1 LEHTTTDK
9 SKEKIQAMFDEI
21 APTYDKLNH
30 LFTLKIDIKWRR
42 EIVKYLIGKKFHAAD
57 ILDLASGT
65 GDLTAELLTLD
76 PKKIIAADISD
87 KMLEV
92 QRAKIKDTRLQLVNA
107 DSSQLPFEDDS
118 FDLVTIG
125 FGIRNF
131 ELIEKSLNEIR
142 RVLKRGGKLIILE
155 MFKGS
160 GIKTKI
166 FNLYFGKVMPF
177 FGNRISKSKYA
188 YSYLFKSVDGF
199 YSVKDFI
206 NLCQSNGFKVEYSK
220 NNFLGIV
227 NTIVF
232 EVS

>member
-1 LEHTTTDK
+1 
-9 SKEKIQAMFDEI
+9 MFDEI

-42 EIVKYLIGKKFHAAD
+42 EIVKYLKGKNFHAED

-65 GDLTAELLTLD
+65 GDLTAELLKFD

-92 QRAKIKDTRLQLVNA
+92 QRDKIKDSRLQLVNA
-107 DSSQLPFEDDS
+107 DSSDLPFEDNS

-131 ELIEKSLNEIR
+131 EHIERSLNEIR
-142 RVLKRGGKLIILE
+142 RVLKPGGKLIILE
-155 MFKGS
+155 MFKAS
-160 GIKTKI
+160 GIKTKV

-206 NLCQSNGFKVEYSK
+206 DLCEKTGFKLEHSK

-227 NTIVF
+227 NTIVLG
-232 EVS
+232 VKS